1 MNAAAPRPKGKLI
14 ARAGAR
20 IYTRALVDVGGR
32 ELKTLNEPEHQD
44 SPLVVV
50 YSSPPYELNVP
61 SLPAARLAVN
71 LTRSQVS
78 GGIEGDRPRRF
89 DARRHSIFLTP
100 SAVPVTWRKESP
112 SRHLLIYFHPQM
124 LRGADD
130 AESPRSGIPTVFN
143 GVVPGLNRLV
153 DDLVAELLAPGVL
166 SDEVADSLGRLVLV
180 SVARHL
186 KRAPT
191 QSRALTP
198 GALVRLHDYVC
209 ANLGERILVADL
221 AREAGLSPDRFALEF
236 TQLAGQPPHR
246 YVLSMRIERALKLLD
261 TTSFSLVDIASECG
275 FASQQHMS
283 TAIRRRLG
291 TTPKRYRL
299 QSRR

>member
-1 MNAAAPRPKGKLI
+1 MGKQI

-20 IYTRALVDVGGR
+20 IYTRALVDVGGH
-32 ELKTLNEPEHQD
+32 ELKSLNEPRD
-44 SPLVVV
+44 PGSPLVVV
-50 YSSPPYELNVP
+50 YSSPPYALNVP

-89 DARRHSIFLTP
+89 DARRHSLFMTP

-112 SRHLLIYFHPQM
+112 SRHLLIYFSPEM
-124 LRGADD
+124 LTGADD
-130 AESPRSGIPTVFN
+130 AESPRAGIPTLFN
-143 GVVPGLNRLV
+143 AAVPGLNRLV
-153 DDLVAELLAPGVL
+153 DDLVGELLAPGVL

-186 KRAPT
+186 KRAST

-198 GALVRLHDYVC
+198 GALARLHDYVS
-209 ANLGERILVADL
+209 ANLAERILVADL
-221 AREAGLSPDRFALEF
+221 AREAGLSPDRFAFEF

-246 YVLSMRIERALKLLD
+246 YVLSMRIDRALELLD
-261 TTSFSLVDIASECG
+261 TTSSSLVEIAIECG

-291 TTPKRYRL
+291 TTPRRYRM
-299 QSRR
+299 QAHR

>member
-1 MNAAAPRPKGKLI
+1 MGKQV

-20 IYTRALVDVGGR
+20 IYTRALVEVGGC
-32 ELKTLNEPEHQD
+32 ELKALNESQHPG

-50 YSSPPYELNVP
+50 YSSPPYVLNVP
-61 SLPAARLAVN
+61 SLPAARIAVN

-89 DARRHSIFLTP
+89 DARRHSLFMTP

-112 SRHLLIYFHPQM
+112 SRHLLIYFNPEM

-130 AESPRSGIPTVFN
+130 AESSRSGVPTLFN
-143 GVVPGLNRLV
+143 AAVPGLHRLV
-153 DDLVAELLAPGVL
+153 DDLVGELLAPGVL

-191 QSRALTP
+191 QLRALTP
-198 GALVRLHDYVC
+198 GALARLHDYIS
-209 ANLGERILVADL
+209 ANLAERILVADL
-221 AREAGLSPDRFALEF
+221 AREVGLSPDRLAFEF

-246 YVLSMRIERALKLLD
+246 YVLSMRIDRALELLD
-261 TTSFSLVDIASECG
+261 TTSCSLVEIAIECG

-291 TTPKRYRL
+291 TTPRRYRM
-299 QSRR
+299 QAHR